1 MVKLTKKVMKAV
13 LKDRVY
19 HEESLITLLCE
30 TEAMLNTRPLLP
42 CSNDPSNFEVL
53 TPNNFIIKKFD
64 NFATGDFNQGDMG
77 SWKKFKSMQSYLNE
91 FWRRFIKEYIMSL
104 NKQTK

>member
-13 LKDRVY
+13 MKDRVY

-30 TEAMLNTRPLLP
+30 TKAMLNTRPLLP

-64 NFATGDFNQGDMG
+64 NFASGDFNKGDMG